1 MQLAFSPSQNLL
13 AWTDSEGIL
22 TWWKEPVPSDSPH
35 PVKQS
40 VAAEIPANVKATS
53 TPRGDDGNGNAIG
66 ASSKNAHAG
75 LNDDGNQ
82 YDDDWI
88 IDDLGDGMVD
98 EPEEGRRKRGGDGFV
113 KEMGMLT
120 VMNWSVDETNFVRVV
135 SITKA
140 QPAFQ
145 PGSTPMENKRRYL
158 GRQLFYLQCESE

>member
-40 VAAEIPANVKATS
+40 AEIPTKVKATS
-53 TPRGDDGNGNAIG
+53 TSRGDDGDGNAIG
-66 ASSKNAHAG
+66 ASSKSAHAG
-75 LNDDGNQ
+75 VNDDGNE

-88 IDDLGDGMVD
+88 VDDLGDGMVD
-98 EPEEGRRKRGGDGFV
+98 EPEEGKRKRGGDGFV

-120 VMNWSVDETNFVRVV
+120 VTIWSVD
-135 SITKA
+135 
-140 QPAFQ
+140 
-145 PGSTPMENKRRYL
+145 
-158 GRQLFYLQCESE
+158 